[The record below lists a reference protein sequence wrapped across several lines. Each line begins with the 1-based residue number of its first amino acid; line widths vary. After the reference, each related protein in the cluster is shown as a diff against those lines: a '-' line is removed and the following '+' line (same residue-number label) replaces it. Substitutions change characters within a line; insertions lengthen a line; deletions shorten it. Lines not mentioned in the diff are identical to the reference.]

1 MAGFKLET
9 AGCKLEMT
17 CFKLEMSFPGI
28 ETVHHRIALQDEPDS
43 GTGDEPE
50 ALMVVRRQAESP
62 SSGKAVCS
70 SSRSVSRLSVS
81 FPMRVGDFAAAF
93 QSIHRIPPR
102 LCEGL

>member
-62 SSGKAVCS
+62 SSGKAVCRNRIVAS
-70 SSRSVSRLSVS
+70 MSLTKRLACSSRAV
-81 FPMRVGDFAAAF
+81 
-93 QSIHRIPPR
+93 I
-102 LCEGL
+102 